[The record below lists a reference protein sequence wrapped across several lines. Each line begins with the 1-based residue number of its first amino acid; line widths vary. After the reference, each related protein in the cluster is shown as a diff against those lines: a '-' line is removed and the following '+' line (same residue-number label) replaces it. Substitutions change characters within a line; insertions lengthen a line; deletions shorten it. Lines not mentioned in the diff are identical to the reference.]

1 MTFKKE
7 AMIQMDCMKDIVLK
21 ELSKPPVGSNTKCAY
36 YPCHHMGQ
44 ECTFCYCP
52 FYPCNDKEVGGEE
65 IISRNGTPVWSC
77 MYCHFMHSEDSAEYV
92 HNRLSV
98 EGIDDEIKL
107 KTLFDEVKRLFF
119 YPRREHWIELAE
131 RQKE

>member
-1 MTFKKE
+1 MGQENLTK
-7 AMIQMDCMKDIVLK
+7 IVRS
-21 ELSKPPVGSNTKCAY
+21 EIGRGWIGSNRRCNY
-36 YPCHHMGQ
+36 YPCHYDGQ
-44 ECTFCYCP
+44 DCTFCYCP

-77 MYCHFMHSEDSAEYV
+77 MHCHFMHSEDSAEYV